1 MSSSKMLNKILQGDC
16 MDLLPLIPDH
26 SVDMILCDLPYG
38 ITGCAWDKILPL
50 DALWDQYKRVITDH
64 GAIVLTANQ
73 PFTPRLI
80 LSNPKMYR
88 YCWYWRKNIAV
99 GHLNAKLQPMR
110 VIEDVLIFSRLA
122 PRYYPHGIYAVD
134 HPRCHRPRRSE
145 HYGAHDKSTER
156 TVCNYPKN
164 CLEFPHD
171 KNRIHPTQKPIALW
185 EYLICTYT
193 LPGETVLDNC
203 AGSFTTAVAADNTGR
218 DWICMESEPKYCRLG
233 RERINRNRAENL
245 NASLFDDRKL
255 EML

>member
-1 MSSSKMLNKILQGDC
+1 MLNKILQGDC

-38 ITGCAWDKILPL
+38 ITDCAWDKVLPM
-50 DALWDQYKRVITDH
+50 DALWGQYKRVITDH

-73 PFTPRLI
+73 PFTSRLI
-80 LSNPKMYR
+80 LRNPKMYR
-88 YCWYWRKNIAV
+88 YCWYWKKNIAA
-99 GHLNAKLQPMR
+99 GHLNAQLQPMR

-122 PRYYPHGIYAVD
+122 ARYYPQGIYAVD
-134 HPRCHRPRRSE
+134 HPRYRHAGRSE

-156 TVCNYPKN
+156 TICNYPQN
-164 CLEFPHD
+164 WLEFPHD
-171 KNRIHPTQKPIALW
+171 QNRIHPTQKPVALF
-185 EYLICTYT
+185 EYLIRTYT
-193 LPGETVLDNC
+193 MPEETVLDNC

-218 DWICMESEPKYCRLG
+218 DWICMEREPKYCRLG

-255 EML
+255 EMLQPL